1 MFEWKRNDVSPPH
14 HRRLG
19 KHRGTTMLCSGAESH
34 LCLQLNDVH
43 GNLENVLRDSLS
55 VFMRPPA
62 VSWCWLLLSL
72 LVLITGMLCLA
83 GADVCSSSKSLLLE
97 LSSLLEDE
105 ELLES
110 EELSPLLS
118 WSMTRASAIN
128 SAHASKQK
136 AHEARANRRTVT
148 KIADPSKGGN
158 VLRLPTKWDA
168 CSSNFRWIFCLAAP
182 LSMSSMGGVGDTF
195 SLGGEL
201 LELVKDLLLLLL
213 LLFICWPRR
222 LVCCSSREWILLL
235 PSALKINRSK
245 LNNNQEKG
253 SKKSQH

>member
-1 MFEWKRNDVSPPH
+1 MFERKWNEVSPPPQP
-14 HRRLG
+14 RLS
-19 KHRGTTMLCSGAESH
+19 KHTGPTMFCRSGESH
-34 LCLQLNDVH
+34 LWLELKNMC
-43 GNLENVLRDSLS
+43 GNLENVPSDSLS

-62 VSWCWLLLSL
+62 LSWCWLLLSL

-83 GADVCSSSKSLLLE
+83 CADACSSSESLLLE

-136 AHEARANRRTVT
+136 AQEARANQSTVT
-148 KIADPSKGGN
+148 KITTN
-158 VLRLPTKWDA
+158 LRWM
-168 CSSNFRWIFCLAAP
+168 FCLKAP
-182 LSMSSMGGVGDTF
+182 LSMSSMGEVGDAF

-201 LELVKDLLLLLL
+201 LELVKDLLLLL

-235 PSALKINRSK
+235 PSALKM
-245 LNNNQEKG
+245 NN
-253 SKKSQH
+253 